1 MRLMT
6 HQEMFNIKWVLK
18 RIIWLTRE
26 KKKKKTGRLKGK
38 NVFGGLED
46 TNFHLHKTNFPS

>member
-6 HQEMFNIKWVLK
+6 HQEMFNIKWMLK

-26 KKKKKTGRLKGK
+26 KKKKKPL
-38 NVFGGLED
+38 
-46 TNFHLHKTNFPS
+46 